1 MPIIYNSDMEKNIY
15 ICIYIYHF
23 NDMVRCWLDV
33 DSAYYG

>member
-1 MPIIYNSDMEKNIY
+1 MPIIYNSDMEKKTY
-15 ICIYIYHF
+15 IYIYNF